1 MSEVLALKYRPN
13 SFDEI
18 IGQESTVKQLQGAL
32 EKGALGHALLLHG
45 TRGTGKTTTAR
56 IVARELN
63 KAYPEIYGEWD
74 TRHRLVLNEID
85 AASNNGVDNIR
96 EIIDNIRYQTAGHK
110 IIILDEA
117 HMLSRQAFN
126 AFLKTLEE
134 PPERVT
140 FILLTTE
147 PHKLPATIRSRCQS
161 YEFQEV
167 GVMSLYEFYLDIVKK
182 ESIDMDSDQIQ
193 GLVLKANGSVR
204 DGLSIL
210 QKCLSGELEED
221 TSKRYFDLVGA
232 LYSQDVTTALSLTA
246 ELRKA
251 EEARIIIQT
260 LEKWFYW
267 CCLESFGQKTP
278 VRPFFEDETA
288 LAFDLIH
295 LQRLFDTCLDIER
308 SFQATPNSKVVLDMG
323 IMKLCL

>member
-182 ESIDMDSDQIQ
+182 EKRILKDNSPDATSMSIAGGSKAAMDYVQEHYES
-193 GLVLKANGSVR
+193 K
-204 DGLSIL
+204 
-210 QKCLSGELEED
+210 EE
-221 TSKRYFDLVGA
+221 
-232 LYSQDVTTALSLTA
+232 
-246 ELRKA
+246 
-251 EEARIIIQT
+251 
-260 LEKWFYW
+260 
-267 CCLESFGQKTP
+267 
-278 VRPFFEDETA
+278 
-288 LAFDLIH
+288 
-295 LQRLFDTCLDIER
+295 
-308 SFQATPNSKVVLDMG
+308 
-323 IMKLCL
+323 